1 MIKNF
6 LLITLRSMMKN
17 KLFLFINIFGLAIGI
32 GCSIVAYFNWEYD
45 AYFDSHHANAERIYR
60 VSMIREFDGNQR
72 LYGFA
77 PMPLGENVSQ
87 LSDVEKSTRYSDSW
101 ANIKIEDNLFPGDL
115 TYVDPDFFDMFSF
128 TFQSGKPS
136 DLNDKSTIIISDELS
151 LKLFG
156 TTQALGKQ
164 LTVVTGT
171 KLKEFKVGG
180 VFTKQP
186 SNSSFDRSS
195 YIHYDN
201 IFEDRDDVKRD
212 DWKNRNTLFV
222 QIDNPSRN
230 SSIHKQLQAYTE
242 NNNKVREDF
251 IVKEYV
257 LDPFVKM
264 ARRDSDND
272 TWSETNRASPPAA
285 VVAPTVMALLIL
297 LIACF
302 NMTNTSIA
310 ISSRRLKEIG
320 IRKVMGSVR
329 SQLIFQF
336 IGETL
341 FICFIALLI
350 GMFMG
355 EVLLQSWNS
364 LWPEMKLVSHY
375 TDNVS
380 FVVFLVGTLFFTGL
394 ISGSY
399 PAFYVSQFEPVSI
412 LKGKLR
418 FGGTNWFTRVL
429 LCLQY
434 AFSLI
439 GIIYAIAFYQ
449 NSIYQRN
456 FDLGFQP
463 NGMIMVWL
471 DDRQECETFSNALAE
486 NKDIISMT
494 STQHSILSSGYN
506 DPVKYES
513 KQTEVD
519 IYHVGDEY
527 LSTMGLTLIKGREF
541 QKDSETDRKE
551 SIIISEKFAEEFKW
565 DDPIGKQIVWNDT
578 VKLYVVGVVK
588 NVYTSGLWDEMDPM
602 MLRYAEKETHN
613 ILLVK
618 VPIEKTAEVNQ
629 FMEKKWS
636 SVFPNRLYAGNFVN
650 RGIVEAFTV
659 NDNIVKMFVFLGIVA
674 LLLSATGL
682 FTLVS
687 LNIIKKMKEIG
698 VRKVLGASVSNIT
711 RVVNM
716 EFMIILLA
724 SAAIG
729 CLASYFLVDM
739 MMDSIWDYYEST
751 GAVTFIVS
759 VSLMLGVSALTIGSK
774 VLSAARMNPV
784 NTLRDE

>member
-45 AYFDSHHANAERIYR
+45 AYFDANHVNADQIYR
-60 VSMIREFDGNQR
+60 VSMIREFDGHTR
-72 LYGFA
+72 LFGLV
-77 PMPLGENVSQ
+77 PEPLGENVSQ
-87 LSDVEKSTRYSDSW
+87 MADVNKSSRYLTDW
-101 ANIKIEDNLFPGDL
+101 GNIKVEDNLFNGGI
-115 TYVDPDFFDMFSF
+115 TYVDPAFFEIFSF
-128 TFQSGKPS
+128 EFLSGKPS
-136 DLNDKSTIIISDELS
+136 DLNDKTTIFINDELS

-156 TTQALGKQ
+156 TTSSLGKQ
-164 LTVVTGT
+164 LTVVHNDA
-171 KLKEFKVGG
+171 LKEFKVGG
-180 VFTKQP
+180 VFKKAP
-186 SNSSFDRSS
+186 ANSSFDRST
-195 YIHYDN
+195 YIHYEN
-201 IFEDRDDVKRD
+201 IYEDRPDIKRD
-212 DWKNRNTLFV
+212 DWKNRNSLFV
-222 QIDNPSRN
+222 QIDDPSRQA
-230 SSIHKQLQAYTE
+230 SVHKQLQQFLE

-251 IVKEYV
+251 ILTEYA

-272 TWSETNRASPPAA
+272 TWSQTNRASPPAA

-320 IRKVMGSVR
+320 IRKVMGSMR

-336 IGETL
+336 IGEAI
-341 FICFIALLI
+341 FVCFVALVI
-350 GMFMG
+350 GLFMG
-355 EVLLQSWNS
+355 ELLLQSWNA
-364 LWPEMKLVSHY
+364 LWPEMELVSHY
-375 TDNVS
+375 SDNLN
-380 FVVFLVGTLFFTGL
+380 FVAFLLGTLLFTGL

-418 FGGTNWFTRVL
+418 FGGTNWFTRIL

-449 NSIYQRN
+449 NSIYQRD

-463 NGMIMVWL
+463 NGMIVVWL
-471 DDRQECETFSNALAE
+471 KDQAESELFANAIAE
-486 NKDIISMT
+486 NKDIVSVS
-494 STQHSILSSGYN
+494 STQHSIFSSGYN
-506 DPVKYES
+506 DPVKYET
-513 KQTEVD
+513 KQVESD
-519 IYHVGDEY
+519 IYHVGDNY
-527 LSTMGLTLIKGREF
+527 LETMGLTLLKGRDF

-551 SIIISEKFAEEFKW
+551 SIIISEKLAESFKW
-565 DDPIGKQIVWNDT
+565 DDPIGKQIIWQDT

-588 NVYTSGLWDEMDPM
+588 DVYTSGLWEVMEPAIF
-602 MLRYAEKETHN
+602 RYAEKDKQS
-613 ILLVK
+613 IMLVK
-618 VPIEKTAEVNQ
+618 APLDKVADVNKY
-629 FMEKKWS
+629 MEKRWS
-636 SVFPNRLYAGNFVN
+636 TVFPNKMYAGGFVN
-650 RGIVEAFTV
+650 GGIEEAHKV
-659 NDNIVKMFVFLGIVA
+659 NTNIVKMFVFLGIVA

-698 VRKVLGASVSNIT
+698 VRKVLGASVANIT
-711 RVVNM
+711 KVINT
-716 EFMIILLA
+716 EFLIILIF
-724 SAAIG
+724 SAIIG

-739 MMDSIWDYYEST
+739 MMDSIWDYYEAT
-751 GAVTFIVS
+751 GAVTFIVA
-759 VSLMLGVSALTIGSK
+759 VSLMLAVSALTIGSK
-774 VLSAARMNPV
+774 VLSAASMNPV